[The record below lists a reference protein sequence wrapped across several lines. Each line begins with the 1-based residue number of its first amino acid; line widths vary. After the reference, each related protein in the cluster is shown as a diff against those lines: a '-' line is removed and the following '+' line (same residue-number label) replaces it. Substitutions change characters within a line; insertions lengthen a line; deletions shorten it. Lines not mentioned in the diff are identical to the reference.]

1 VSRPGFL
8 FSRWVHWRTHGN
20 RRSVATLSNY
30 LMIKRA
36 FYSSENGD
44 RWFLIND
51 PEAGR
56 VFVRHQANLPSGGA
70 VTDSEICDF
79 LGSGRTG
86 PQHVELLRL
95 IGSLAKPGIPR

>member
-1 VSRPGFL
+1 
-8 FSRWVHWRTHGN
+8 
-20 RRSVATLSNY
+20 
-30 LMIKRA
+30 MMMRA

-44 RWFLIND
+44 RWYLVNE

-56 VFVRHQANLPSGGA
+56 VFVRHQANLRSGGA

-79 LGSGRTG
+79 LGAGWTG

-95 IGSLAKPGIPR
+95 IDTLAKPDIPR